1 MAARADAIT
10 YDRFI
15 TSSEPVGETP
25 LDATLWRLAVNWVV
39 AMEPDRSSTEATAL
53 GKNPN
58 CQTLASVTPASSE
71 LPLMLSLLLFLPQS
85 WASNSACMSKA
96 GMQLTFPV
104 TGHGRPQV
112 PHAPDFI
119 AMP

>member
-10 YDRFI
+10 YGRFI

-53 GKNPN
+53 DAGIGDTGLKRTSPDAE
-58 CQTLASVTPASSE
+58 LAAIPATKLGE
-71 LPLMLSLLLFLPQS
+71 Q
-85 WASNSACMSKA
+85 
-96 GMQLTFPV
+96 
-104 TGHGRPQV
+104 
-112 PHAPDFI
+112 
-119 AMP
+119 